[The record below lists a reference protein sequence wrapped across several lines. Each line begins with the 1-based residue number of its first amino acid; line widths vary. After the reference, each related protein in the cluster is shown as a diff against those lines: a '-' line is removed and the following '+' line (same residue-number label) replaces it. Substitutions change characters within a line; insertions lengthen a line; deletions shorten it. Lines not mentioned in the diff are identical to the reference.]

1 MNTGW
6 KTTEMQRHAGRLT
19 MSVAKICDDWWSAW
33 LFVSYGVHH
42 AGHTIDPQEHEHER
56 FTSSMDAIDAIER
69 YAAQLGPVEPV
80 MALITAF
87 SRGETYQR
95 RARREAA

>member
-6 KTTEMQRHAGRLT
+6 KTSEMQRQAGRLT

-42 AGHTIDPQEHEHER
+42 AGHPIDPQEYERER
-56 FTSSMDAIDAIER
+56 FTSSMDAIDATER
-69 YAAQLGPVEPV
+69 YAARLGPAEPV
-80 MALITAF
+80 LALITAF

-95 RARREAA
+95 RTRREAA

>member
-6 KTTEMQRHAGRLT
+6 KTTEMQRQAGRLT
-19 MSVAKICDDWWSAW
+19 MSVAKICNDWWSAW

-42 AGHTIDPQEHEHER
+42 AGHTIDPQEYGPER

-69 YAAQLGPVEPV
+69 YVAQLGPAEPV
-80 MALITAF
+80 LALIAAF
-87 SRGETYQR
+87 RRSPSWTR
-95 RARREAA
+95 RARKEAA